1 MTRLNDKAL
10 LPAGLRDV
18 LPPAAAYEVEVVE
31 RLMKTFAG
39 HGYDRVKPPLIE
51 FEDSLLRGSG
61 MALSGQTFRL
71 MDPISQRMMGVR
83 PDITM
88 QVARI
93 AATRLVKAPR
103 PLRLSYSG
111 QVLRVRGSQLR
122 PERQFGQVGAE
133 IIGTS
138 APMAD
143 VEVIL
148 MAIEALAGLGLK
160 NLSVDLGL
168 PTLVPALS
176 AGLELGTATAG
187 RLRTALSRKD
197 TAAVA
202 DLADQLGKAAT
213 RAFIAMIQASGPAG
227 KALAR
232 LDRIELPAAARA
244 ERDALTEVVRG
255 IEKGAPKLTLTVDPV
270 EFRGFEYHSGVTYT
284 FFALGVRGDLGR
296 GGRYVAG
303 NGVDAV
309 TGNDGDDA
317 GEPATGLSLFMDTIL
332 KALPDPVAAPRVY
345 VPAGIAAAET
355 KRLRGQG
362 WIAVVGLEPCSNPRA
377 EARRLKCTHVVEA
390 GQPRPLKSQKGG

>member
-31 RLMKTFAG
+31 RLMKTFSG
-39 HGYDRVKPPLIE
+39 YGYDRVKPPLIE
-51 FEDSLLRGSG
+51 FEDSLLQGSG
-61 MALSGQTFRL
+61 ASLSGQTFRL

-93 AATRLVKAPR
+93 AATRLIKAPR

-133 IIGTS
+133 IIGS
-138 APMAD
+138 AAPAAD

-148 MAIEALAGLGLK
+148 MAIEALTGLGLK
-160 NLSVDLGL
+160 DLSVDLGL

-176 AGLELGTATAG
+176 TDLDLSASIAG
-187 RLRTALSRKD
+187 RLRTALNRKD

-202 DLADQLGKAAT
+202 ELEDQLGKAAS
-213 RAFIAMIQASGPAG
+213 RAFIGMIQASGPAD

-232 LDRIELPAAARA
+232 LDKIKLPAAARS
-244 ERDALTEVVRG
+244 ERDALTEVLQG
-255 IEKGAPKLTLTVDPV
+255 LAKGAPKLTLTVDPV

-284 FFALGVRGDLGR
+284 FFALGVRGELGR

-303 NGVDAV
+303 NGDAAEAR
-309 TGNDGDDA
+309 GG

-332 KALPDPVAAPRVY
+332 KALPDPLARPRVY
-345 VPAGIAAAET
+345 VPANTPPGEAR
-355 KRLRGQG
+355 RLRDQG
-362 WIAVVGLEPCSNPRA
+362 WVAVAGLEAGSNPRA
-377 EARRLKCTHVVEA
+377 EARRLKCTHIVEA
-390 GQPRPLKSQKGG
+390 GRMRPLKPQKGG

>member
-18 LPPAAAYEVEVVE
+18 LPPSAAYEVEVVE

-133 IIGTS
+133 IIGSS
-138 APMAD
+138 APAAD
-143 VEVIL
+143 IEVIL

-176 AGLELGTATAG
+176 VDLELGAAAAG
-187 RLRTALSRKD
+187 RLRMALNRKD

-202 DLADQLGKAAT
+202 DLEDQLGKAAA
-213 RAFIAMIQASGPAG
+213 RAFIAMIQASGPAD
-227 KALAR
+227 KALTR

-244 ERDALTEVVRG
+244 ERDALTQVVRG
-255 IEKGAPKLTLTVDPV
+255 LEKEAPKLTLTVDPV

-303 NGVDAV
+303 NG
-309 TGNDGDDA
+309 GDA

-345 VPAGIAAAET
+345 VPAGVPTAET

-362 WIAVVGLEPCSNPRA
+362 WIAVVGLGPCPNPRA
-377 EARRLKCTHVVEA
+377 EARRLKCTHIVEA
-390 GQPRPLKSQKGG
+390 GQPRPLKPQKGG